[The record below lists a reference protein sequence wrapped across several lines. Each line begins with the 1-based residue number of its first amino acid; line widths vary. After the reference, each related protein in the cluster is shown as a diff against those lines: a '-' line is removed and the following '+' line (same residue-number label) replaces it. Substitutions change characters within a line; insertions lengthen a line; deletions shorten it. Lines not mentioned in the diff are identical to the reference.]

1 MKRGAGFLALFAF
14 LLTGIRFAR
23 GPAAIRETSE
33 VSAAEAARPEPKMPA
48 HQTTACPAFELPSAI
63 TATPENAQ
71 KKEYGDGEI
80 AELIDRFVYGTDD
93 SNHLQAGGLPEGI
106 RLMIVTIPDPRHTHL
121 SLQFDRTLEAIQQAA
136 QDEKYTYDSSW
147 LPWKSTST
155 ESGNLAERKAESQE
169 SARLEACPG
178 LLLFRKSMSGVGDKT
193 CKEVAPGIPLT
204 GNALF
209 RCGMLIFVIAEKPTD
224 GLNRTQWDN
233 ALRWIDKY
241 ANKTRPDKVLRVLGP
256 NFSGSMPSFVRALE
270 PIGMYTGT
278 FSSTLLYSGR
288 IRGCASW
295 RWLQREL
302 NPPLAPATPP
312 PTTIRLPVRISDF
325 EENDALQSDRFYRY
339 LEDRGHRL
347 SEVAVLS
354 EDETTYG
361 GLPDAAA
368 RLRDPTSNSSAD
380 TAARSAERQLTDQEG
395 SCSPDYSPTDR
406 PVHLYY
412 PRDISALRSAYQEQ
426 SIFSG
431 SKGDNTT
438 PHTVLRDEPP
448 AAERNDTDTVQLFSG
463 TNIALTQ
470 EAQMYGIVNTLKTH
484 GIRYIIL
491 RSTNSLDYLF
501 LTRFLHRAYPE
512 AYIVTMG
519 TDLLFGREVDSTEF
533 RGVVALSSF
542 PLLPRGQDW
551 TQQVQNT
558 AQHAHRVFGGYTMEG
573 GYLAT
578 RYLITDPDA
587 TSEETHSTAPFQHAA
602 KSDIPDYAFPFWDRQ
617 EGLTSQPATWLA
629 VIGRDGY
636 WPLATLNEQLG
647 NTKRFSNLAQV
658 VKSQS
663 QSSLDSPN
671 KPRQLSLSSSWR
683 FFCVLALL
691 VFGMHYFACRYGY
704 SRPDLGMFVQ
714 FTRFESC
721 RGPALIA
728 ASWAV
733 ICSLLMIL
741 FLTSAR
747 IADWLDSM
755 DKVWV
760 LIMGVATAAACAL
773 ALVELKWWS
782 KPLEQAPG
790 QSSRRKNRKAGKA
803 ESATPSGLRLYSV
816 LAASMLAAI
825 VLFAAAGWL
834 IFEFGR
840 PSESAVTTA
849 YRSVHLTS
857 GVSPV
862 VALIALLAG
871 FYWWFWQSLA
881 GLALLGDGRPVLP
894 RSVQE
899 RLSKVGNQLADGI
912 ERAAMPFPP
921 FEKQTFLLY
930 LLPLFLVLLVAV
942 VLQGAWMQVFDMVL
956 HTMENA
962 AFNRT
967 FHVLVAIALYLILL
981 EAMQFYSTWLVLK
994 RLLQALDRYPLRRT
1008 FAALQ
1013 GLSMRSLWRFSGTS
1027 SRARY
1032 KIFSRQMESLLHL
1045 RNEMDS
1051 VEWPKCGTTALHESV
1066 RTTWQAG
1073 RHFIGGRLDDDK
1085 DFAMVNDVSAR
1096 AIRLTFRD
1104 CTEMILEDLLVPEWE
1119 DERSSLAVHETP
1131 AEGAPAHEGIKLSDK
1146 PPVQAAEEFVC
1157 LTYVGYLQ
1165 NLLGR
1170 MRTMV
1175 LSMVGIF
1182 AAIALSVGF
1191 YPFTPRPTISIALLL
1206 LLLMIGVV
1214 VGSVFAGLDRD
1225 STLSHI
1231 TNTEPGALGSH
1242 FWLRMLSFIGVPAL
1256 GLIVAQF
1263 PEITDFVFSWIT
1275 PTMSSM
1281 K

>member
-1 MKRGAGFLALFAF
+1 
-14 LLTGIRFAR
+14 
-23 GPAAIRETSE
+23 
-33 VSAAEAARPEPKMPA
+33 MPA
-48 HQTTACPAFELPSAI
+48 HIATTCPALELPSAN
-63 TATPENAQ
+63 TANPENAQ
-71 KKEYGDGEI
+71 QRQDGDGQI
-80 AELIDRFVYGTDD
+80 AGLVDRFVYGTDD
-93 SNHLQAGGLPEGI
+93 SAHLQAGGLPEGI

-147 LPWKSTST
+147 LPWKSTSA
-155 ESGNLAERKAESQE
+155 ESGNLAESKAESQE
-169 SARLEACPG
+169 SARLETCPG
-178 LLLFRKSMSGVGDKT
+178 LLLFRKTMSGVGDKN
-193 CKEVAPGIPLT
+193 CKEVSPGAPLT

-209 RCGMLIFVIAEKPTD
+209 RCGMVIFVIAEKPTD

-233 ALRWIDKY
+233 ALHWIDKY
-241 ANKTRPDKVLRVLGP
+241 ASKTRPDKVLRVLGP

-270 PIGMYTGT
+270 PTGMYAGT
-278 FSSTLLYSGR
+278 FSSTLLYTGR

-302 NPPLAPATPP
+302 NPPQSTGALA
-312 PTTIRLPVRISDF
+312 PTTIHLPVRIADF
-325 EENDALQSDRFYRY
+325 EENDSLQSDRFYRF

-354 EDETTYG
+354 EDETAYG
-361 GLPDAAA
+361 GLPDAGA
-368 RLRDPTSNSSAD
+368 RLRDPTSGGGPDA
-380 TAARSAERQLTDQEG
+380 AARSAERQLTDQAG
-395 SCSPDYSPTDR
+395 SCSPDYAPSDR

-426 SIFSG
+426 SIFSN
-431 SKGDNTT
+431 SKSDASSA
-438 PHTVLRDEPP
+438 PHTVLRDEPS
-448 AAERNDTDTVQLFSG
+448 AAEGNNTDTVQLFSG

-470 EAQMYGIVNTLKTH
+470 EAQLYGTVNTLKTH
-484 GIRYIIL
+484 GIRYIVL

-512 AYIVTMG
+512 AFIITIG

-551 TQQVQNT
+551 TQQLPNT

-573 GYLAT
+573 AYLAS
-578 RYLITDPDA
+578 RFLITDPGVTPDEIR
-587 TSEETHSTAPFQHAA
+587 SGEPFLHPA
-602 KSDIPDYAFPFWDRQ
+602 KPDIPDFESPFWDRQ

-636 WPLATLNEQLG
+636 WPLATLHEQLG
-647 NTKRFSNLAQV
+647 DSKRFSSVAQV
-658 VKSQS
+658 LKSKNQP
-663 QSSLDSPN
+663 SLEAPN
-671 KPRQLSLSSSWR
+671 IPRQLSLSSSWH

-691 VFGMHYFACRYGY
+691 MLGMHYFACRYGY

-714 FTRFESC
+714 FTRFESR

-747 IADWLDSM
+747 IFHWLDSM

-760 LIMGVATAAACAL
+760 LIMGIAAAAAVAL
-773 ALVELKWWS
+773 AVVELKWWS
-782 KPLEQAPG
+782 KPLEEAPG
-790 QSSRRKNRKAGKA
+790 QSCHRKKRKNGKA
-803 ESATPSGLRLYSV
+803 ESGRQSWLVLYSV
-816 LAASMLAAI
+816 LVASMLAA
-825 VLFAAAGWL
+825 VGLFAAAGWL
-834 IFEFGR
+834 ILEFGR
-840 PSESAVTTA
+840 HSESAITTA

-862 VALIALLAG
+862 VCLIALLAG
-871 FYWWFWQSLA
+871 FYWWFWQLLA
-881 GLALLGDGRPVLP
+881 GLALLGDGRPILP
-894 RSVQE
+894 RSVKE
-899 RLSKVGNQLADGI
+899 RISRVGNQLAEGI
-912 ERAAMPFPP
+912 ERAAMPFPR

-930 LLPLFLVLLVAV
+930 LLPLFLVLLLAV
-942 VLQGAWMQVFDMVL
+942 VLQSTWTQAFDMVL
-956 HTMENA
+956 HTMENV
-962 AFNRT
+962 AFNWT
-967 FHVLVAIALYLILL
+967 FHALVAIALYLILL

-1032 KIFSRQMESLLHL
+1032 KIFSRQMEALLHL

-1051 VEWPKCGTTALHESV
+1051 VEWPKCGTIALRDSV

-1085 DFAMVNDVSAR
+1085 DFAMVNDTTAR

-1104 CTEMILEDLLVPEWE
+1104 CSEIILEDLLIPEWE
-1119 DERSSLAVHETP
+1119 DERSSLAVQETP
-1131 AEGAPAHEGIKLSDK
+1131 AEDSPTHEGIKLSDK
-1146 PPVQAAEEFVC
+1146 RPVQAGEEFVC
-1157 LTYVGYLQ
+1157 LMYVGYLQ

-1175 LSMVGIF
+1175 LSMVGVF

-1191 YPFTPRPTISIALLL
+1191 YPFTPRPTISIALLFL
-1206 LLLMIGVV
+1206 LLTIGTVA
-1214 VGSVFAGLDRD
+1214 GAVFAGLDRD

-1256 GLIVAQF
+1256 GLIVSQF
-1263 PEITDFVFSWIT
+1263 PEITNFVFSWIT

>member
-1 MKRGAGFLALFAF
+1 MKRGAGFLAMIAF
-14 LLTGIRFAR
+14 LLTGIRFAS
-23 GPAAIRETSE
+23 GPATIREASE
-33 VSAAEAARPEPKMPA
+33 VKAAETARPEPKMPA
-48 HQTTACPAFELPSAI
+48 HTATTCPAFEFPSAN
-63 TATPENAQ
+63 TANPENTQ
-71 KKEYGDGEI
+71 QRQDGDGEI
-80 AELIDRFVYGTDD
+80 AELVDRFVYGTAD
-93 SNHLQAGGLPEGI
+93 STHLQAGGLPEGI

-147 LPWKSTST
+147 LPWKNTST
-155 ESGNLAERKAESQE
+155 ESGNLSERKAETQE
-169 SARLEACPG
+169 AARLEACPG
-178 LLLFRKSMSGVGDKT
+178 LLLFRKAMSGVGDKT
-193 CKEVAPGIPLT
+193 CKEVPPGVPLS

-209 RCGMLIFVIAEKPTD
+209 RCGMLIFVVAEKPTE

-233 ALRWIDKY
+233 ALHWIDKY
-241 ANKTRPDKVLRVLGP
+241 ASKTRPDKVLRVLGP

-270 PIGMYTGT
+270 PTGMYAGT
-278 FSSTLLYSGR
+278 FSSTLLYTGR

-302 NPPLAPATPP
+302 NPPLSSGAA
-312 PTTIRLPVRISDF
+312 PTTVQLPVRIADF
-325 EENDALQSDRFYRY
+325 EENDAVQSDRFYRY

-354 EDETTYG
+354 EDETAYG

-380 TAARSAERQLTDQEG
+380 TAARSAERKLTDQEG
-395 SCSPDYSPTDR
+395 SCSPDYAPSDR

-412 PRDISALRSAYQEQ
+412 PRDISTLRSAYQEQ

-431 SKGDNTT
+431 SNGNSSTT
-438 PHTVLRDEPP
+438 PHTVLRDEPS
-448 AAERNDTDTVQLFSG
+448 AAERNNTDTVQLFSG

-470 EAQMYGIVNTLKTH
+470 EAQLYGIVNTIKTH

-578 RYLITDPDA
+578 RFLMTDPEV
-587 TSEETHSTAPFQHAA
+587 TPEETRSREPFLHPA
-602 KSDIPDYAFPFWDRQ
+602 KPDIPDYAFPFWNRQ

-647 NTKRFSNLAQV
+647 KTKRFSNVAQV
-658 VKSQS
+658 LKSQS
-663 QSSLDSPN
+663 QPSLESPN

-691 VFGMHYFACRYGY
+691 ILGMHHFACRYGY
-704 SRPDLGMFVQ
+704 KQPNLGMFVQ
-714 FTRFESC
+714 FTRFESR

-728 ASWAV
+728 AGWTV
-733 ICSLLMIL
+733 ICALLLIL

-747 IADWLDSM
+747 MVRYLDSM

-760 LIMGVATAAACAL
+760 LIMGIATAAACAL
-773 ALVELKWWS
+773 ALLELNWWS
-782 KPLEQAPG
+782 KPLEEAPG
-790 QSSRRKNRKAGKA
+790 QRSRRKKPKSGKA
-803 ESATPSGLRLYSV
+803 ESDGQSGLRLYSL
-816 LAASMLAAI
+816 LAASMLAVI
-825 VLFAAAGWL
+825 GLSAAAGWL
-834 IFEFGR
+834 ILEFGQG
-840 PSESAVTTA
+840 SESAVTTA

-862 VALIALLAG
+862 VSLIALLAG

-881 GLALLGDGRPVLP
+881 GLALLGNGRPVLP

-899 RLSKVGNQLADGI
+899 RISNVGNQLVEGI
-912 ERAAMPFPP
+912 ERAAIPFPP
-921 FEKQTFLLY
+921 FGKQTFLLY
-930 LLPLFLVLLVAV
+930 LLPLFLVLLLAV
-942 VLQGAWMQVFDMVL
+942 VLQRAWTQAFDMVL

-967 FHVLVAIALYLILL
+967 FHVLIAITLYLILL
-981 EAMQFYSTWLVLK
+981 DAMQFYSTWLVLK

-1045 RNEMDS
+1045 RNELDG
-1051 VEWPKCGTTALHESV
+1051 VEWPKCGTIALRDSV

-1085 DFAMVNDVSAR
+1085 DFAMVNDTTAR

-1104 CTEMILEDLLVPEWE
+1104 CTEIILEDLLVPAWE
-1119 DERSSLAVHETP
+1119 DERSSLAVQETP

-1146 PPVQAAEEFVC
+1146 PPVQAGEEFVC
-1157 LTYVGYLQ
+1157 LMYVGYLQ

-1170 MRTMV
+1170 MRAMV

-1191 YPFTPRPTISIALLL
+1191 YPFSPRPTISMALLFLLL
-1206 LLLMIGVV
+1206 LIGIVA
-1214 VGSVFAGLDRD
+1214 GAVFAGLDRD

-1242 FWLRMLSFIGVPAL
+1242 FWLRMVSFIGVPAL